1 MYRTYYDSPIGRLWI
16 EADEEALTAL
26 YPEQKEIAEES
37 ETESSV
43 LLDKV
48 KRELAEYFAGTRTEF
63 DIPVRLQGT
72 KFQVAVWRALCRIP
86 YGTTYS
92 YLDLA
97 KAVGNPKA
105 CRAVGGANNKNKI
118 LIIVPCHRVIGKDG
132 SLVDFGAGLTAK
144 KYLLELEKKYS

>member
-16 EADEEALTAL
+16 EVDEEAITAL
-26 YPEQKEIAEES
+26 YLEQKGVIEES
-37 ETESSV
+37 ETESSA

-48 KRELAEYFAGTRTEF
+48 KQELIEYFAGKRKEF

-72 KFQVAVWRALCRIP
+72 AFQVDVWNGLRNIP

-92 YLDLA
+92 YSELA
-97 KAVGNPKA
+97 NAVGRPNA

-118 LIIVPCHRVIGKDG
+118 LIVVPCHRVIGKNG
-132 SLVDFGAGLTAK
+132 SLVGFGAGLSAK
-144 KYLLELEKKYS
+144 EYLLELEKNNS